1 MSKSVTNEL
10 KIKKIKWSDKK
21 SVQIILFDDNI
32 LIKER
37 CIIMNKINKWIND
50 LMTWYGGKKLP

>member
-1 MSKSVTNEL
+1 M
-10 KIKKIKWSDKK
+10 KKIKWSDKK